1 MIKKNITKNKTV
13 KKVAKKKPSYK
24 KRSDA
29 FKNHEIMD
37 RSYLMFDMFTTFISE
52 TDIVKKDKVAN
63 KLAQEID
70 TDLLALYQHYAKKC
84 FSA

>member
-1 MIKKNITKNKTV
+1 MIKKSVSKTKTV

-24 KRSDA
+24 RRSDA
-29 FKNHEIMD
+29 YKNHEIMD
-37 RSYLMFDMFTTFISE
+37 RSYLIFDTFNTFISDTE
-52 TDIVKKDKVAN
+52 TVREDKVAN

-70 TDLLALYQHYAKKC
+70 TNLLALYEHFAKKC